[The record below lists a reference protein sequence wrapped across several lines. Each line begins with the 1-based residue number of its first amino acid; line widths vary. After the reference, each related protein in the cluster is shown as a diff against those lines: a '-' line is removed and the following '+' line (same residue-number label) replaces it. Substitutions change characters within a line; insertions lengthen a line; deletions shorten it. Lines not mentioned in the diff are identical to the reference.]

1 MHTTNQQLQRRR
13 RWFQFSFFAIFLL
26 APALN
31 LLRFDLTE
39 TQLWILG
46 FRWSLGIDAFV
57 RGEATALQTAWSIT
71 WRGIIPV
78 LTLVVGFLAVA
89 YHFGRLYCGWLC
101 PHFSLVETLNDLL
114 HRATGKLSVW
124 DKSPTPRPGR
134 SADKR
139 WWPVFLAA
147 CLVFGFMWAITLLT
161 YLLPPAM
168 VWGNLVQ
175 GTLTPNQSR
184 FLGIGTLVFTLEFTL
199 ARHLFCRYGCAVGLF
214 QSVAWMANPKA
225 MVVSFTRNRAREC
238 KTCEVMSPRH
248 LRRLPPEGA
257 LADLGAAR
265 QSAAP
270 RGSACDHACPM
281 RLNPRNIKRMM
292 FACVQCGQCLDAC
305 DTTQTDQGRTPTLE
319 WKVGLDA
326 VRETMRQRREDP

>member
-1 MHTTNQQLQRRR
+1 MTTDCSSCASAAGCSTAASSAPTTHTSNQQLQRRR

-57 RGEATALQTAWSIT
+57 RGEASAMQTAWSIT

-78 LTLVVGFLAVA
+78 LTLVVGFLTVA

-147 CLVFGFMWAITLLT
+147 CLIFGFMWAITLLT
-161 YLLPPAM
+161 YLLPPA
-168 VWGNLVQ
+168 
-175 GTLTPNQSR
+175 
-184 FLGIGTLVFTLEFTL
+184 I
-199 ARHLFCRYGCAVGLF
+199 
-214 QSVAWMANPKA
+214 
-225 MVVSFTRNRAREC
+225 
-238 KTCEVMSPRH
+238 
-248 LRRLPPEGA
+248 
-257 LADLGAAR
+257 
-265 QSAAP
+265 
-270 RGSACDHACPM
+270 
-281 RLNPRNIKRMM
+281 I
-292 FACVQCGQCLDAC
+292 
-305 DTTQTDQGRTPTLE
+305 
-319 WKVGLDA
+319 
-326 VRETMRQRREDP
+326 